1 MEQWL
6 VGTDNGMLL
15 VNGIEFTT
23 EIDKATRFDNIG
35 DAIRECIRLNCIEM
49 GLTSK
54 FKVIPIE

>member
-15 VNGIEFTT
+15 VNGMEFTT

>member
-1 MEQWL
+1 MKQWL
-6 VGTDNGMLL
+6 VGTNNGMLL
-15 VNGIEFTT
+15 ANGMEFTT

-54 FKVIPIE
+54 FKVIPIG